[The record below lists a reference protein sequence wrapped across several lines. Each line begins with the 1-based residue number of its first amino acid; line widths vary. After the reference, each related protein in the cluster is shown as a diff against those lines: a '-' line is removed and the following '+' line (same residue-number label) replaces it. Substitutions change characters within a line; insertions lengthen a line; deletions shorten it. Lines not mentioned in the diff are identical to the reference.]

1 MTRAMVTRIAR
12 SRAAQ
17 LAARGLAVAA
27 VLWAFPTSG
36 FA

>member
-1 MTRAMVTRIAR
+1 MTRAMATHIAR
-12 SRAAQ
+12 RRAAQ
-17 LAARGLAVAA
+17 LAARGLALAA